1 MRNRT
6 NKKRP
11 LNRGDKAILERLR
24 SIWQERQGSN
34 LRPSVLETDALP
46 IELHP
51 LSPGLPRGSAYIAQ
65 FVWLV
70 TFFS

>member
-11 LNRGDKAILERLR
+11 FNRGYKSTLDRLR
-24 SIWQERQGSN
+24 SIWQGRQDLN

-46 IELHP
+46 TEL
-51 LSPGLPRGSAYIAQ
+51 LP
-65 FVWLV
+65 
-70 TFFS
+70 